1 MIKELNKMTKKTI
14 HTLISANSILL
25 LILNLSQP
33 ANSEQLESKQQQTP
47 NISTTKSEKVIEK
60 PELNEF
66 FKKHAVEGSF
76 LLFDSLNQTFT
87 AVNYERTLKVFTP
100 ASTFKI
106 PNALI
111 FLETGVVTDQ
121 NTPVIKW
128 DGTKYDWPGWN
139 EDQTLR
145 SAMRSSVVWFFQENA
160 RKVGKERMQKY
171 VNLFDYGNKD
181 ISKGVDVFWLEDGM
195 KISQME
201 QINFL
206 RKFYSYSLP
215 VKKRN
220 IDIVK
225 EIIEL
230 EKTENYRLSGKTGM
244 AARVGQKIGWLIGY
258 VETKGNVYFF
268 ATNIEQKDPSD
279 LFGAARK
286 EITMAMLKALGVI

>member
-100 ASTFKI
+100 VSTFKI

>member
-1 MIKELNKMTKKTI
+1 MTKKIT
-14 HTLISANSILL
+14 HSLISAIL
-25 LILNLSQP
+25 LILSLSLP
-33 ANSEQLESKQQQTP
+33 AKSEQPDPKQKQSSGMT
-47 NISTTKSEKVIEK
+47 ISKSERVIEK
-60 PELNEF
+60 PEYNDI
-66 FKKHAVEGSF
+66 FKKHGVVGSF

-87 AVNYERTLKVFTP
+87 AVNYERTLKGFTP

-128 DGTKYDWPGWN
+128 DGTRYDWPGWN

-145 SAMRSSVVWFFQENA
+145 SAIKYSVVWFFQENA

-181 ISKGVDVFWLEDGM
+181 ISKGVDVFWLEEGM

-206 RKFYSYSLP
+206 RKFYSYALP
-215 VKKRN
+215 IQKRN

-230 EKTENYRLSGKTGM
+230 EKTDSYRLCGKTGL
-244 AARVGQKIGWLIGY
+244 AVRASHKVGWLIGY

-279 LFGAARK
+279 TFGAARM
-286 EITMAMLKALGVI
+286 EITMAILKALGVI

>member
-1 MIKELNKMTKKTI
+1 MTKKIT
-14 HTLISANSILL
+14 HSLISANSILL
-25 LILNLSQP
+25 LLLSFSSP
-33 ANSEQLESKQQQTP
+33 AKSEQTDPKQKQFPGIT
-47 NISTTKSEKVIEK
+47 ISKSEKVIEK
-60 PELNEF
+60 PEYNEL

-87 AVNYERTLKVFTP
+87 AVNYERTLKEFTP

-111 FLETGVVTDQ
+111 FLETGVITDQ
-121 NTPVIKW
+121 NTPVMKW

-145 SAMRSSVVWFFQENA
+145 SAMKSSVVWFFQEDA
-160 RKVGKERMQKY
+160 RKVGKERMLKY
-171 VNLFDYGNKD
+171 VNLFDYGHKD

-244 AARVGQKIGWLIGY
+244 AARDGQKIGWLIGY
-258 VETKGNVYFF
+258 VETKGNIYFF

>member
-1 MIKELNKMTKKTI
+1 MEDNKMTEKITRF
-14 HTLISANSILL
+14 LISANSIVI
-25 LILNLSQP
+25 LIFSLSVS
-33 ANSEQLESKQQQTP
+33 AKSEQTETTQKQSTG
-47 NISTTKSEKVIEK
+47 ISITKSEKVIDK
-60 PELNEF
+60 PELNDL
-66 FKKHAVEGSF
+66 FKKYAVEGSF

-87 AVNYERTLKVFTP
+87 AVNYERTLKRFTP

-128 DGTKYDWPGWN
+128 DGTKYDFPGWN

-145 SAMRSSVVWFFQENA
+145 SAIKSSVVWYFQENA
-160 RKVGKERMQKY
+160 RKVGKERMQHY

-181 ISKGVDVFWLEDGM
+181 ISKGVDLFWLEDGM

-225 EIIEL
+225 EILEL
-230 EKTENYRLSGKTGM
+230 EKTENYRLCGKTGM
-244 AARVGQKIGWLIGY
+244 AARVNQKIGWLIGY
-258 VETKGNVYFF
+258 VETKGNVYFY
-268 ATNIEQKDPSD
+268 ATNIEQKDPTD

-286 EITMAMLKALGVI
+286 EITMSILKALGII

>member
-1 MIKELNKMTKKTI
+1 MIKQIL
-14 HTLISANSILL
+14 HTLISANSILM
-25 LILNLSQP
+25 LIFSLSVP
-33 ANSEQLESKQQQTP
+33 VNSEQTEAKQQQSPAGSIT
-47 NISTTKSEKVIEK
+47 NSQKVIEK
-60 PELNEF
+60 PELNDL
-66 FKKHAVEGSF
+66 FKKYAVEGSF
-76 LLFDSLNQTFT
+76 LLFDSLKQTFT
-87 AVNYERTLKVFTP
+87 AVNYERTLKEFTP

-145 SAMRSSVVWFFQENA
+145 SAIKSSVVWFFQENA

-171 VNLFDYGNKD
+171 VDLFDYGNKD

-268 ATNIEQKDPSD
+268 ATNIEQKDPTD

-286 EITMAMLKALGVI
+286 EITVSILKALGIIVE

>member
-1 MIKELNKMTKKTI
+1 MFSFAV
-14 HTLISANSILL
+14 SAK
-25 LILNLSQP
+25 
-33 ANSEQLESKQQQTP
+33 SEQTGSKQQQASG
-47 NISTTKSEKVIEK
+47 ISNTKSEKVIEK
-60 PELNEF
+60 PEYNDF
-66 FKKHAVEGSF
+66 FKKYAVEGSF
-76 LLFDSLNQTFT
+76 LMFDSLNQTFT
-87 AVNYERTLKVFTP
+87 AVNSERTLKRFTP

-121 NTPVIKW
+121 NTPVVKW
-128 DGTKYDWPGWN
+128 NGTKYDYPGWN

-145 SAMRSSVVWFFQENA
+145 SAIKSSVVWYFQENA
-160 RKVGKERMQKY
+160 RNVGKERMQKY

-181 ISKGVDVFWLEDGM
+181 ISKGVDLFWLEDGM

-244 AARVGQKIGWLIGY
+244 AARVNQKIGWLIGY
-258 VETKGNVYFF
+258 VETKGNVYFC
-268 ATNIEQKDPSD
+268 ATNIEQKDPTD

-286 EITMAMLKALGVI
+286 EITMSILKSLGII

>member
-1 MIKELNKMTKKTI
+1 MTKKTI
-14 HTLISANSILL
+14 SSLISANSILL
-25 LILNLSQP
+25 LILNLSLP
-33 ANSEQLESKQQQTP
+33 ANSEQTEQMQQKSQAVS
-47 NISTTKSEKVIEK
+47 ITKSEKVIEK
-60 PELNEF
+60 PEFNDF
-66 FKKHAVEGSF
+66 FKKHNVEGSF

-87 AVNYERTLKVFTP
+87 AVNYERTLKGFTP

-128 DGTKYDWPGWN
+128 NGTKYDWPGWN

-145 SAMRSSVVWFFQENA
+145 SAMKSSVVWFFQENA
-160 RKVGKERMQKY
+160 RKVGMERMQKY

-181 ISKGVDVFWLEDGM
+181 ISKGVDVFWLEEGM

-201 QINFL
+201 QITLL
-206 RKFYSYSLP
+206 RKFYSYALP
-215 VKKRN
+215 VQKRN

-230 EKTENYRLSGKTGM
+230 EKTESYRLCGKTGM
-244 AARVGQKIGWLIGY
+244 AMRVSQRIGWLIGY
-258 VETKGNVYFF
+258 VETKGNVYFY
-268 ATNIEQKDPSD
+268 ATNIEQKDQSD
-279 LFGAARK
+279 TFGAARK
-286 EITMAMLKALGVI
+286 EITMAILKSLGVI

>member
-1 MIKELNKMTKKTI
+1 MTKKII
-14 HTLISANSILL
+14 HSLISANSMLL
-25 LILNLSQP
+25 LILNLSLP
-33 ANSEQLESKQQQTP
+33 AKSEQTDSKQKQPTVI
-47 NISTTKSEKVIEK
+47 NTAKSEKVLEK

-87 AVNYERTLKVFTP
+87 AVNYERTLKGFTP

-145 SAMRSSVVWFFQENA
+145 SAIKSSVVWFFQENA

-181 ISKGVDVFWLEDGM
+181 ISKGIDVFWLEDGM

-206 RKFYSYSLP
+206 RKFYSYALP
-215 VKKRN
+215 VQKRN

-225 EIIEL
+225 EILEL
-230 EKTENYRLSGKTGM
+230 EKTDKYRLCGKTGM

-279 LFGAARK
+279 LFGASRK
-286 EITMAMLKALGVI
+286 EITMAILKELVVIDE

>member
-1 MIKELNKMTKKTI
+1 MTKKTI
-14 HTLISANSILL
+14 HSLISANSILL
-25 LILNLSQP
+25 LIINLSLP
-33 ANSEQLESKQQQTP
+33 AKSEQTDSKQQQSP
-47 NISTTKSEKVIEK
+47 GSSITKSEKVIEK
-60 PELNEF
+60 TEYNEF
-66 FKKHAVEGSF
+66 FKKYAVEGSF
-76 LLFDSLNQTFT
+76 LMFDSLNRTFT
-87 AVNYERTLKVFTP
+87 AVNYECTLKRFTP

-106 PNALI
+106 PNSLI

-128 DGTKYDWPGWN
+128 NGTKYDYSGWS

-145 SAMRSSVVWFFQENA
+145 SAIKSSVVWYFQENA

-171 VNLFDYGNKD
+171 VNLLDYGNKD
-181 ISKGVDVFWLEDGM
+181 ISKGVDVFWLEEGL

-215 VKKRN
+215 VQKRN

-230 EKTENYRLSGKTGM
+230 EKTENYRLCGKTGL
-244 AARVGQKIGWLIGY
+244 AVRISQKIGWLIGY

-268 ATNIEQKDPSD
+268 ATNIEQKDSSD
-279 LFGAARK
+279 AFGAARK
-286 EITMAMLKALGVI
+286 EITMSILKALGIIVEGK